1 MGSYEAMKLE
11 VTKTKIVGI
20 QRHRALGSSARSPGL
35 EGNYCVTPIEAT
47 KMPNAQTEIKSSTLG
62 YKFYLSVSKSA
73 AVLSNMR
80 T

>member
-1 MGSYEAMKLE
+1 M
-11 VTKTKIVGI
+11 
-20 QRHRALGSSARSPGL
+20 LGSSARSPTL

-73 AVLSNMR
+73 EVLPNMR

>member
-11 VTKTKIVGI
+11 VTKT
-20 QRHRALGSSARSPGL
+20 QRHRVLGSGARSLTL
-35 EGNYCVTPIEAT
+35 EGNYCVTPIETT

-73 AVLSNMR
+73 EALPNMR